1 MLVVERFVFVR
12 IFLNAF
18 ILFILMFCTTFSSSG
33 GVLSIQLKNILND
46 LLKNNM
52 DGALSGMTRGELQ

>member
-18 ILFILMFCTTFSSSG
+18 ILFILMFCTTSSSSG

-52 DGALSGMTRGELQ
+52 DGALPGMTRGELQ

>member
-1 MLVVERFVFVR
+1 
-12 IFLNAF
+12 
-18 ILFILMFCTTFSSSG
+18 MFCTTFSSSG

-52 DGALSGMTRGELQ
+52 DGALPGMTRGELQ

>member
-52 DGALSGMTRGELQ
+52 DGTLPGMTRGELQ